1 MVIDNKEIESNFMIR
16 LRKLS
21 EKLDCIAHKIV
32 EWKFKGCNFLIGD
45 YDFREEKFLY
55 GNEFG
60 RCFADALRL
69 EHNVIFNIKLY
80 KVGSYLGSIL

>member
-32 EWKFKGCNFLIGD
+32 EW
-45 YDFREEKFLY
+45 
-55 GNEFG
+55 
-60 RCFADALRL
+60 
-69 EHNVIFNIKLY
+69 
-80 KVGSYLGSIL
+80 